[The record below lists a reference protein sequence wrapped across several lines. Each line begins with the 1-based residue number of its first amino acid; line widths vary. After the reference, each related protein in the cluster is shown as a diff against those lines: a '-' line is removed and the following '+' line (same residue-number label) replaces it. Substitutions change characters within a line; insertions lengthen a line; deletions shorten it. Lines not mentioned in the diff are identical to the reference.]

1 VGLIW
6 RANLPE
12 PGFWTPRRVGFAYNS
27 VLDGLGTSWAAYNN
41 RPKPQRRDSRHTR
54 IEPMNGE
61 IG

>member
-1 VGLIW
+1 
-6 RANLPE
+6 
-12 PGFWTPRRVGFAYNS
+12 
-27 VLDGLGTSWAAYNN
+27 LGTSWAAYNN